1 MKVILAILITAVITG
16 LFTKYVLPLIWKE
29 KK

>member
-1 MKVILAILITAVITG
+1 MKIILAIVITAVIVG